1 MSALFKVLCEKC
13 KLNLT
18 FDVLVELFSIYL
30 IIKVTVQ
37 FEKCFQLM
45 EHISVIS

>member
-30 IIKVTVQ
+30 IKVTVQ